1 VFTPR
6 LPLHAI
12 THHPS
17 RRLIPH
23 RHHRRDGHTLVDLD
37 QPRKQRRTPTQLH
50 TRLTRHLHNLKPRR
64 RTLRA
69 VDARP
74 ASLTL
79 NIERLPTY
87 LATSLRLHSLSLSIV
102 APLVVLGGDDCW
114 GAGPE
119 DAPRRKTDLL
129 CRAFLLNHQR
139 RELSNAGDDR
149 KNLCAELGPGAQ
161 GAIPKI
167 RFFAA
172 LSLLSAVM
180 QVMGSSGIARVGRGT

>member
-1 VFTPR
+1 MAVAVSGCCGVFRSASAPCHDTP
-6 LPLHAI
+6 PTA
-12 THHPS
+12 S
-17 RRLIPH
+17 RRYSPA
-23 RHHRRDGHTLVDLD
+23 
-37 QPRKQRRTPTQLH
+37 TPTQLRP
-50 TRLTRHLHNLKPRR
+50 RLTRHLHNLKPRR

-74 ASLTL
+74 TSLTL

-102 APLVVLGGDDCW
+102 APVVVLGGDDCW

-149 KNLCAELGPGAQ
+149 KTCVRRWAWTWCPGCH
-161 GAIPKI
+161 P
-167 RFFAA
+167 
-172 LSLLSAVM
+172 
-180 QVMGSSGIARVGRGT
+180 